1 MPVIQF
7 NHVFACTVGT
17 NKQSHRT
24 QTARR
29 CFEALCLQGIL
40 VPIYVK
46 DEQSNEKI
54 AHLAK
59 EHWELPVQIKELE
72 NWLFENPLNLMPSKY
87 IADVGFSIRENACG
101 GGAILSPEAMTIMGK
116 LGIKLYLSEYGE

>member
-1 MPVIQF
+1 
-7 NHVFACTVGT
+7 
-17 NKQSHRT
+17 
-24 QTARR
+24 
-29 CFEALCLQGIL
+29 

-46 DEQSNEKI
+46 SEQSNEKL

-59 EHWELPVQIKELE
+59 EHWDLPVQIKELE
-72 NWLFENPLNLMPSKY
+72 NWLFENPLNLTPSKY

-101 GGAILSPEAMTIMGK
+101 GGAILSPKAMTIMGK